1 MANLTV
7 LYDYYEDKMKA
18 ETFVLFCRRGELDWN
33 RRMLR
38 LPLTAPFRP
47 MCRDDY
53 MDGSLHASVLLEDL
67 TVCQDLPHAIGIDIG
82 AMKRRYEETGL
93 DLSDVCRLMIR
104 MEDIEEVMQVELSG
118 RYSWIAPKRK
128 SPVLQERQA

>member
-7 LYDYYEDKMKA
+7 LYDFYEDRMKA
-18 ETFVLFCRRGELDWN
+18 ETLVLFCRRGELDWN

-67 TVCQDLPHAIGIDIG
+67 TVCRDLPHTIGIDLSS
-82 AMKRRYEETGL
+82 MKRRYEETGL
-93 DLSDVCRLMIR
+93 DLTDVCRLMVR
-104 MEDIEEVMQVELSG
+104 MEDIEEVLQVELTD
-118 RYSWIAPKRK
+118 RFAWNAPKRNK
-128 SPVLQERQA
+128 TMILEH